1 MKNSEASCQS
11 YRHTKLTKFNA
22 SYFRRWQKVNVA
34 FQNGA
39 GKKKG
44 PLLTS
49 IFVPLE
55 QRTYISR
62 SIPFPSKKFQRHWW
76 ICFYPALFFNRGQ
89 RRCLNFKAVS
99 LERSLLEQRANFD
112 AFDAKLCATFHN
124 GVEKMKAYNTCRK
137 KNIGSTPGLIFFVEL
152 PPNAK
157 EKKSFT
163 VLVFMEWKYP
173 GKKGSQQN

>member
-1 MKNSEASCQS
+1 MTISQCCVSKWGWKKERSP
-11 YRHTKLTKFNA
+11 LTF
-22 SYFRRWQKVNVA
+22 
-34 FQNGA
+34 
-39 GKKKG
+39 
-44 PLLTS
+44 

-55 QRTYISR
+55 QHTYISR

-99 LERSLLEQRANFD
+99 LERSLLEQQRANFD

-137 KNIGSTPGLIFFVEL
+137 KILGQPPVWSFCVKL
-152 PPNAK
+152 PPNTK
-157 EKKSFT
+157 EKNPSRYWFSWN
-163 VLVFMEWKYP
+163 ESIQ
-173 GKKGSQQN
+173 KKGSQQN